1 VRPDY
6 IAASAAAEQ
15 VLINRARTYA
25 AYCQRRFGWLLPYLT
40 SVNVARDMDS
50 IHAALGVPQISY
62 FGCSYGTCLGQV
74 YATLP
79 A

>member
-1 VRPDY
+1 
-6 IAASAAAEQ
+6 
-15 VLINRARTYA
+15 
-25 AYCQRRFGWLLPYLT
+25 
-40 SVNVARDMDS
+40 MDS